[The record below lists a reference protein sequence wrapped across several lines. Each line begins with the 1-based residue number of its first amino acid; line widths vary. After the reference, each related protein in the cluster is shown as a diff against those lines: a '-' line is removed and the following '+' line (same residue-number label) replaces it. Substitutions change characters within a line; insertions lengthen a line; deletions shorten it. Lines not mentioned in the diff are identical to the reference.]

1 MENTKI
7 QQNKAYTLEW
17 KTHAV
22 KCSLT
27 REVETERRHNVF
39 LRRSEELSMD
49 VADQEMPVKEVVEL
63 GQGWRDFDPF
73 TPMSYS

>member
-1 MENTKI
+1 
-7 QQNKAYTLEW
+7 
-17 KTHAV
+17 
-22 KCSLT
+22 
-27 REVETERRHNVF
+27 
-39 LRRSEELSMD
+39 MD